1 MKLLIGYKKYSYK
14 NHYQEGHMFFKK
26 KQLIDCKDL
35 VDAEQIGKPFH
46 NQYLATA
53 TYSFPSH
60 KDKEVMDRIY
70 AQKKLIEK
78 YCVFEVV
85 NALAKITTYSDAYIN
100 FSEKFIQKIP
110 HWSDPR
116 NVSQTSTRFSL
127 NGINYIAEQHSS
139 NYCSL
144 ECLYRNDE
152 IIFVATLITTQ
163 DSSGEIKYTI
173 DIASSILNEKEIK
186 LLTAFATT
194 AEILGKQ
201 KRDASW
207 DKMMNEVD
215 KKSEAE
221 IKRRF

>member
-1 MKLLIGYKKYSYK
+1 
-14 NHYQEGHMFFKK
+14 MFFKK
-26 KQLIDCKDL
+26 KRIDCKNL
-35 VDAEQIGKPFH
+35 IDADQIGKPFH

-100 FSEKFIQKIP
+100 FSDKFIQKIP
-110 HWSDPR
+110 HWSDSK
-116 NVSQTSTRFSL
+116 NVSQTSTRFTL

-152 IIFVATLITTQ
+152 IIFVSTLITTQ
-163 DSSGEIKYTI
+163 DSYGTIKYAI
-173 DIASSILNEKEIK
+173 DIASSMLNEEEIK
-186 LLTAFATT
+186 ILIAFANT

-207 DKMMNEVD
+207 NKMIKED
-215 KKSEAE
+215 TEKAEAE